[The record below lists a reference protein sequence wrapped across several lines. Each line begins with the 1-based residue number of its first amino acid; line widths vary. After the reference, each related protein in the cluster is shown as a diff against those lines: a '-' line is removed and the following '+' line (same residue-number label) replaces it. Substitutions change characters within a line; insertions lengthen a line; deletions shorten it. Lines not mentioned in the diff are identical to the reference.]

1 MKNVLVTGG
10 AGYIGSHA
18 CKALA
23 KSGYFPIAYD
33 NMIYGNQWAV
43 QWGPHEKGDIR
54 DKERIREVME
64 KYKPDSVIHF
74 AAYSYVGESVQDPK
88 KYYNNNVG
96 GTLSLLEAMLDYN
109 IRNIVFSSTAATYGA
124 PKKIPMKE
132 DHPQHPVN
140 PYGTTKFMIEKMLQ
154 DFGEAY
160 DLRYAILRYF
170 NAAGADPENE
180 IGEHHDPETHLIPRV
195 VMSALGNGEI
205 VDIYGTDYETKDGT
219 AIRDYIHVSDLADAH
234 VSALDYLVSK
244 NENISCNL
252 GTGVGYSVKEVVE
265 AVEKVSNK
273 KIITNNCPRRT
284 GDPEVLIADTN
295 FASKKLKWHP
305 KYTELESIIKTAWD
319 WHSKS

>member
-160 DLRYAILRYF
+160 DFRYAILRYF

-195 VMSALGNGEI
+195 VMSALGEGEI
-205 VDIYGTDYETKDGT
+205 VEIYGTDYETKDGT

-234 VSALDYLVSK
+234 VSALDYLIDK

-252 GTGVGYSVKEVVE
+252 GTGIGYSVKEVVE

-295 FASKKLKWHP
+295 FASERLKWNP
-305 KYTELESIIKTAWD
+305 KYSELESIIKTAWD

>member
-18 CKALA
+18 CKALVKA
-23 KSGYFPIAYD
+23 GYMPIAYD
-33 NMIYGNQWAV
+33 NLVYGNEWAV
-43 QWGPHEKGDIR
+43 QWGPLEKGDIR
-54 DKERIREVME
+54 DKARIREVLE
-64 KYKPDSVIHF
+64 EYKPDSVMHF

-88 KYYNNNVG
+88 KYYDNNVG
-96 GTLSLLEAMLDYN
+96 GTLSLLEAMLDYD

-140 PYGTTKFMIEKMLQ
+140 PYGMTKFVIEKMLQ

-170 NAAGADPENE
+170 NAAGADPDSE
-180 IGEHHDPETHLIPRV
+180 IGEHHDPETHLIPRII
-195 VMSALGNGEI
+195 MSALGVGEI
-205 VDIYGTDYETKDGT
+205 LEIYGTDYETKDGT

-234 VSALDYLVSK
+234 VSALDFLLHN

-252 GTGVGYSVKEVVE
+252 GTGAGYSVKEVVQ

-273 KIITNNCPRRT
+273 KIVTKNCPRRP
-284 GDPEVLIADTN
+284 GDPEVLVADTQL
-295 FASKKLKWHP
+295 ATEKLKWYP
-305 KYTELESIIKTAWD
+305 KHSELESIIKTAWD
-319 WHSKS
+319 WHSKL